1 MGHHHTHHHT
11 NQKNLLLSISLNL
24 LITLAQLIGGVLSG
38 SLALLSDAVH
48 NLSDVVSLVM
58 TYIAAL
64 YTKKEA
70 TTKRTFGYKRAGILV
85 AFINAL
91 SLILIAIY
99 LIFEAIGRFYHPE
112 SITVNL
118 VIYLSALGII
128 FNGLSVL
135 LLRKGSQT
143 NLNLKSA
150 YLHLLSDMLASI
162 AVLFGGLLMANYQI
176 FWIDSVLTIVIALYL
191 IYIGFDLLKSSY
203 NILMLFTPQDINI
216 ETIVED
222 IQTFTSITN
231 IHHIHVWELNED
243 EIHLEAHIDFKHNIT
258 LQEFQVELF
267 KIEKHLLEKFKINHI
282 TIQPEF
288 GKIDSKATIVQ
299 D

>member
-1 MGHHHTHHHT
+1 M
-11 NQKNLLLSISLNL
+11 
-24 LITLAQLIGGVLSG
+24 VLDP
-38 SLALLSDAVH
+38 L
-48 NLSDVVSLVM
+48 
-58 TYIAAL
+58 
-64 YTKKEA
+64 A

-216 ETIVED
+216 ENIVED